1 MRSYRD
7 CPSSITLLFDGS
19 GTAAVGLNFEE
30 RIQLPYSSDGAAYG
44 NDSLRCWRR
53 SNLEASSFSHQ

>member
-19 GTAAVGLNFEE
+19 GTAAVGLNFGENTVA
-30 RIQLPYSSDGAAYG
+30 IQ
-44 NDSLRCWRR
+44 
-53 SNLEASSFSHQ
+53 